1 MIAKQILHALK
12 SLADLL
18 APRECVV
25 CGNILAPEEKHL
37 CLYCLNDIPY
47 TRFEGRT
54 HNPMADKFNSKIEE
68 GRSSANRESSAREP
82 YAYATALFFYSH
94 NAGFRHIPYQI
105 KYHGNLRIGSF
116 FGRALG
122 ERIASSPHFQDIDAI
137 IPVPLHWARRLKRGY
152 NQAEILAV
160 EIAQAIGKPLR
171 TDILTRNRRT
181 VTQTKLSVEAKT
193 RNVAGAFSVRP
204 GIKTTDLSH
213 ILLVD
218 DVFTTGSTLM
228 ACFTALRTVF
238 PPDVRISVA
247 TLGFVGEG

>member
-25 CGNILAPEEKHL
+25 CGHILAAEEKHL

-105 KYHGNLRIGSF
+105 KYHGNLRIGRF
-116 FGRALG
+116 FGKALG

-152 NQAEILAV
+152 NQAEVICMGLS
-160 EIAQAIGKPLR
+160 E
-171 TDILTRNRRT
+171 
-181 VTQTKLSVEAKT
+181 VTGIPVMNDNLVRIVFKGSQTKLSHFERMNNV
-193 RNVAGAFSVRP
+193 RNNFSVIRP
-204 GIKTTDLSH
+204 SDFANKHVLI
-213 ILLVD
+213 VD
-218 DVFTTGSTLM
+218 DIITTGSTVKSCGEII
-228 ACFTALRTVF
+228 ASGADNVK
-238 PPDVRISVA
+238 ISVLSIGLA
-247 TLGFVGEG
+247 MC

>member
-25 CGNILAPEEKHL
+25 CGHILAPEEKHL

-105 KYHGNLRIGSF
+105 KYHGNLRIGRF
-116 FGRALG
+116 FGKALG

-137 IPVPLHWARRLKRGY
+137 R
-152 NQAEILAV
+152 
-160 EIAQAIGKPLR
+160 
-171 TDILTRNRRT
+171 
-181 VTQTKLSVEAKT
+181 
-193 RNVAGAFSVRP
+193 
-204 GIKTTDLSH
+204 
-213 ILLVD
+213 
-218 DVFTTGSTLM
+218 
-228 ACFTALRTVF
+228 
-238 PPDVRISVA
+238 
-247 TLGFVGEG
+247 